1 MYILTGKTILKA
13 AATALVAG
21 LFVVSAHAQ
30 VTTINGSPHDLVDGS
45 GQSFGSG
52 SLPGGTGICVFC
64 HTPHGADTS
73 TAVPLWN
80 KDLPDPTTFTQYSTL
95 QTPTLEADELEVGSV
110 SLACLSCHDGVQAMD
125 SVVNVPGSG
134 LAGTGSNTPS
144 PSNLSGTATPLAG
157 HDGSGGLPVLGTDL
171 TDDHPIG
178 IQYAGGGCSG
188 ADTACTTLT
197 DADFNTPT
205 FATINTNN
213 IWWVDLS
220 GATAGGAAVGT
231 SGSRDKH
238 DLALYTRDNT
248 ANSGDASEPFV
259 ECGSCHDPHSASTQP
274 VNFMRVDNTD
284 SNLCLGCHVK

>member
-1 MYILTGKTILKA
+1 MHYLSRTRILKGA
-13 AATALVAG
+13 AFG
-21 LFVVSAHAQ
+21 LLFSLFIASAPAQ
-30 VTTINGSPHDLVDGS
+30 VTTIDGSPHDLVDGS
-45 GQSFGSG
+45 GQSFGAG

-134 LAGTGSNTPS
+134 LGGDETNSS
-144 PSNLSGTATPLAG
+144 PSNLAGAGTAMVG
-157 HDGSGGLPVLGTDL
+157 HDGGSGLPVLGQDL

-178 IQYAGGGCSG
+178 IQYAGGGCTG

-197 DADFNTPT
+197 DQDFNTPD

-220 GATAGGAAVGT
+220 GATAGGASVGT

-248 ANSGDASEPFV
+248 ANGGNASEPFV
-259 ECGSCHDPHSASTQP
+259 ECGSCHDPHSASTLP
-274 VNFMRVDNTD
+274 VNFMRVDNSD
-284 SNLCLGCHVK
+284 SDLCLGCHVK